1 MKRAMD
7 LSLSIFFLMLSF
19 PVFIMVSLLV
29 KLSSP
34 GPVFFRQ
41 WRVGKDG
48 KLFMLYKFRTMHLDC
63 ACYAESPKHN
73 RDDPRVTG
81 VGFYLRKTGLDELPQ
96 LINVI
101 KGDMSLVGPRPEMP
115 YIVNRYTPEQRFR
128 LDVLPGL
135 TGLWQLSSDRSLPI
149 HQNLEYDRHYIEN
162 PSIAQDIRIIARTV
176 CLTFVNVVTTL
187 PCLFWKGKCPGAG
200 FCNHASKKDVTGNRV

>member
-41 WRVGKDG
+41 WRAGKDG
-48 KLFMLYKFRTMHLDC
+48 KLFMLYKFRTMRVDC

-81 VGFYLRKTGLDELPQ
+81 AGFYLRKTGLDELPQ

-115 YIVNRYTPEQRFR
+115 YIVDQYTPEQRFR

-187 PCLFWKGKCPGAG
+187 PCLFWKEKCPGAG
-200 FCNHASKKDVTGNRV
+200 FCNHASKKDVAGNRG